1 MNKNATSSP
10 RFIKLETAANQTSMG
25 KSTLLAWE
33 AAGKFPRAVR
43 LSATLRVWLQDDVNH
58 WILEQ
63 HAKIADSSLQGQ
75 SITTHDNNFEHAS
88 GRAAT

>member
-1 MNKNATSSP
+1 MTDKNPPLNP
-10 RFIKLETAANQTSMG
+10 RFIKLEDTSNQTSMG

-43 LSATLRVWLQDDVNH
+43 LSPTLRVWLQDDVNN

-63 HAKIADSSLQGQ
+63 HAKVANAHVRGTI
-75 SITTHDNNFEHAS
+75 
-88 GRAAT
+88 